1 MVGTRPTGRSAEASA
16 SRTSAGVRAIRTSR
30 PLNAQ
35 RRSADHER
43 LTKVDRFGLR
53 QRPAANPGPVPAGQ
67 VGETETPV
75 TFFEQPRVFPRDIPI
90 DGDARGGHRVISTD
104 GDLPLESPRFSVE
117 RPAHHLEDVHRWTAF
132 ARPGRPVLSG
142 RKPLLVKREDPNLL
156 EVEPE
161 ALRAAEFMQAK
172 ELLSSMEGRR
182 VVSARLEETRIA
194 IAIDDG
200 TTYFFYGFMGEERTP
215 SETGD

>member
-1 MVGTRPTGRSAEASA
+1 
-16 SRTSAGVRAIRTSR
+16 
-30 PLNAQ
+30 LNAQ